1 MLERCSETLRYQCRD
16 KAKSACLGIGS
27 GGVGDEG
34 VGRLPV
40 PSQAGDQLGGVAV
53 KVVADIR
60 QADLAAVQVLEGHV
74 HCLHGRLKRIPVGL
88 TASTRPAAAC
98 KVRKEHQC
106 SHILKEQCSNTR
118 GMT

>member
-1 MLERCSETLRYQCRD
+1 MLQRCPGALRYQSRD
-16 KAKSACLGIGS
+16 KVESACLGIGG

-40 PSQAGDQLGGVAV
+40 PSQAGNQLGGVAV
-53 KVVADIR
+53 KVVADVR

-74 HCLHGRLKRIPVGL
+74 HCLHGRLKCISVGL

-98 KVRKEHQC
+98 KVGNEHQQ
-106 SHILKEQCSNTR
+106 SRVLKEQCSNT
-118 GMT
+118 